1 MIDPIRAV
9 GQLKDVDLPRRRDT
23 PKKIRKSRPGETA
36 LGKTGGASPHACDDW
51 PGRAVEA
58 GKSCEEIPPGLRSWA
73 ALPAA
78 AIRSYILRM
87 LRRSISCML
96 AGVLAALGLDLLA
109 ASSDGG
115 RASGL
120 VIVAAGFLA
129 GVDLVWL
136 AEEFVDGATCLREAD
151 A

>member
-1 MIDPIRAV
+1 
-9 GQLKDVDLPRRRDT
+9 
-23 PKKIRKSRPGETA
+23 
-36 LGKTGGASPHACDDW
+36 
-51 PGRAVEA
+51 
-58 GKSCEEIPPGLRSWA
+58 
-73 ALPAA
+73 
-78 AIRSYILRM
+78 
-87 LRRSISCML
+87 ML

-151 A
+151 ARVCLERAAETLHRRGIDPEPYRRLAHAEPARTGV